1 MNQELES
8 AIYSFKTEID
18 EVITE
23 NMNEM
28 PFFNKSM
35 KNKLMDRL
43 VDIIL
48 HYNPNFDVRKLEEF
62 IDYEIFPLI
71 NKEGK
76 NLLLSRVDA
85 ITKTTQEFID
95 LNTETNLNEQKPEDE
110 QIKLDSSMTKIYNES
125 EEVKSKKV
133 KFDNL
138 FIEIEDMFLKHNL
151 VDKEHFELKREIKNA
166 FAKTQSE
173 TEEYYMEKIK
183 SIVKKV
189 QEKSEEV
196 FSVKRNLIVSNQL
209 VGEITSEPMNNPF
222 A

>member
-8 AIYSFKTEID
+8 VIHSFKTEID
-18 EVITE
+18 GVITE

-76 NLLLSRVDA
+76 NLLLSRVDS
-85 ITKTTQEFID
+85 ITKITQEFID
-95 LNTETNLNEQKPEDE
+95 TNTETNLNEQKPEDE
-110 QIKLDSSMTKIYNES
+110 QRMLDSSMAKIYNES

-189 QEKSEEV
+189 QEKTEEV
-196 FSVKRNLIVSNQL
+196 FSVKRNIIISNQP
-209 VGEITSEPMNNPF
+209 VEEITSEPINNPF

>member
-8 AIYSFKTEID
+8 VIHSFKTEID
-18 EVITE
+18 GVITE

-76 NLLLSRVDA
+76 NLLLSRVDS
-85 ITKTTQEFID
+85 ITKITQEFID
-95 LNTETNLNEQKPEDE
+95 TNTETNLNEQKPEDE
-110 QIKLDSSMTKIYNES
+110 QRMLDSSMAKIYNES

-189 QEKSEEV
+189 QEKTEEV
-196 FSVKRNLIVSNQL
+196 FSVKRNLIISNQP
-209 VGEITSEPMNNPF
+209 VEEITSEPINNPF

>member
-8 AIYSFKTEID
+8 VIHSFKTEID
-18 EVITE
+18 GVITE

-76 NLLLSRVDA
+76 NLLLSRVDS
-85 ITKTTQEFID
+85 ITKITQEFID
-95 LNTETNLNEQKPEDE
+95 TNTETNLNEQKPEDE
-110 QIKLDSSMTKIYNES
+110 QRMLDSSMAKIYNES

-151 VDKEHFELKREIKNA
+151 VDKEHFELKREIHGKD
-166 FAKTQSE
+166 
-173 TEEYYMEKIK
+173 
-183 SIVKKV
+183 KKYC
-189 QEKSEEV
+189 
-196 FSVKRNLIVSNQL
+196 
-209 VGEITSEPMNNPF
+209 
-222 A
+222 